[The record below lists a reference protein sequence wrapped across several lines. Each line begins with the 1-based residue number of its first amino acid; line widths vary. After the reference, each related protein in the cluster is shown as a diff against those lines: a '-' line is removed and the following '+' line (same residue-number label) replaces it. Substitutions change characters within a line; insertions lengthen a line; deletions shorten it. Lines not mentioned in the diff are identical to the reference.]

1 MPAIHKLTALKV
13 KNATKTI
20 GDGGG
25 LWLKVQSGGRRSW
38 TFRYRF
44 AGKAREIGIGS
55 VANLSLGQARQIAAD
70 YRAHVTKGTDPK
82 ARRDAERLAQELEQN
97 RSRTFDQCVDSYLA
111 ARSNEWRNAKH
122 RQQWRN
128 TLRTYASPTL
138 GHLPAADVGITE
150 VVKVLEPIWNTKT
163 ETATRVRQRIEAV
176 LDWATVMQ
184 IRQGDN
190 PARWKGNLSELL
202 PTPTKL
208 KKVKHHGAM
217 PVRDISDFMVRLR
230 ELETVTA
237 LAMEFTVLTA
247 ARTGEVIGATWDEID
262 VAGRT
267 WTVPADRMKAGK
279 QHVVPLTDRAVT
291 VLECLPRLEGTPYL
305 FPGAR
310 HGRPISNMTM
320 LKLLQQTL
328 EQPDYTVHGF
338 RSTFRDWAAER
349 TTFPV
354 RVVEYALAHQLKDK
368 VEAAYQRSNLLEQRR
383 ELMHAWM
390 QFLAT
395 GRACKQTDNVTCA
408 AATE

>member
-1 MPAIHKLTALKV
+1 MPTIHKLTALKV
-13 KNATKTI
+13 KNASKTV

-55 VANLSLGQARQIAAD
+55 IADLPLGQARQVAAD
-70 YRAHVTKGTDPK
+70 YRTLVARGTDPK
-82 ARRDAERLAQELEQN
+82 AKRDAERLEKELERN
-97 RSRTFDQCVDSYLA
+97 RSRTFDQCIDSYLA
-111 ARSNEWRNAKH
+111 ARSSEWRNAKH

-128 TLRTYASPTL
+128 TLRTYASPIF
-138 GHLPAADVGITE
+138 GHLPVAEVGINE
-150 VVKVLEPIWNTKT
+150 VIRVLEPIWNTKT

-202 PTPTKL
+202 PTPTKV

-217 PVRDISDFMVRLR
+217 PVRDMPTFMARLR
-230 ELETVTA
+230 ELSSIA
-237 LAMEFTVLTA
+237 AMAMEFTILTA

-262 VAGRT
+262 LAAQT
-267 WTVPADRMKAGK
+267 WTVPHERMKAGK
-279 QHVVPLTDRAVT
+279 QHVVPLPNRAIE
-291 VLECLPRLEGTPYL
+291 LLKLLPRFKETPYL

-310 HGRPISNMTM
+310 TGRPISNMTM
-320 LKLLQQTL
+320 LKLLKQSL
-328 EQPDYTVHGF
+328 GYPDYTVHGF
-338 RSTFRDWAAER
+338 RSTFRDWAAEE
-349 TTFPV
+349 TNFPV
-354 RVVEYALAHQLKDK
+354 RAVEYALAHQLKDK

-390 QFLAT
+390 LFLAT
-395 GRACKQTDNVTCA
+395 DRLPEHTDSVTTA
-408 AATE
+408 VVS